1 MSLKAGMVNFTPTS
15 KHNRGHVIADFIP
28 KGVRN
33 AVARNNMRAMRKG
46 DLAFFYHSNCAVPGI
61 AGVMRIVEEHTVDES
76 AFDPNHPYYD
86 PKSDREKPKWELV
99 KVEFVKKLEHMVTL
113 RELKSLSLQGNVLED
128 MVMIKQSRLSVSPVT
143 ADQWRF
149 ILDLTGEKP
158 SLGHPTPQDGYEPDI
173 DSEGR
178 DDDDAEGDGAND
190 AAETSPTHGTTDD
203 FSLNI
208 LTSPKDVEQ
217 SAPKDVDEQ
226 GATNGNTANGVV
238 PELTKETLNGTD
250 AA

>member
-1 MSLKAGMVNFTPTS
+1 MVSFCSTS
-15 KHNRGHVIADFIP
+15 ERNRGHMIADFLP
-28 KGVRN
+28 TGVRN

-61 AGVMRIVEEHTVDES
+61 AGVMRIVEEHTVDDS

-99 KVEFVKKLEHMVTL
+99 KVEFVKKLENLITL
-113 RELKSLSLQGNVLED
+113 RELRSLCIPGSVLED
-128 MVMIKQSRLSVSPVT
+128 MVMLKQSRLSVSPVT
-143 ADQWRF
+143 AAQWQF
-149 ILDLTGEKP
+149 ILDLAGEKP
-158 SLGHPTPQDGYEPDI
+158 SLGHPTPQDGYESDI

-178 DDDDAEGDGAND
+178 DDDDDKGDGVNG
-190 AAETSPTHGTTDD
+190 AAETSPANGTKDD

-208 LTSPKDVEQ
+208 LTGPKDEEQ
-217 SAPKDVDEQ
+217 NAAKDVDEQ
-226 GATNGNTANGVV
+226 EVTNGTTANGVA
-238 PELTKETLNGTD
+238 PELTSETLKDTD